1 MSVCAET
8 DTLSQIVAI
17 AQRTSTQTLI
27 ATPVQENARLVSE
40 LCKARAWA
48 QQRAE
53 ENAEFRKQIVTMQD
67 YFGAHM
73 TSTMAAA
80 GKGEEFSVVLP
91 PEPEPFPVTETEGY
105 VDHSG
110 DVEVFP

>member
-1 MSVCAET
+1 MRSPTSIV
-8 DTLSQIVAI
+8 TL
-17 AQRTSTQTLI
+17 TLI
-27 ATPVQENARLVSE
+27 DTPLKENARLVSE

-53 ENAEFRKQIVTMQD
+53 ENAEFRKRIVSMQD

-80 GKGEEFSVVLP
+80 AEGEDDFSVVLP

-110 DVEVFP
+110 DGEQRSSLE